1 MYMDEGFEASEGEG
15 GGVVGSVMRIGVY
28 RRIQEPAVKPR
39 LGD

>member
-15 GGVVGSVMRIGVY
+15 GGVVGSVIGVY
-28 RRIQEPAVKPR
+28 RRIQEPVPVKPR

>member
-15 GGVVGSVMRIGVY
+15 GGVVGSVIGVY